1 MTDHIIIVPKQAAVS
16 KGAAKDT
23 IVFVIDKNYEDDKK
37 YMLVLTR
44 EQVKQIADAANKLL
58 E

>member
-1 MTDHIIIVPKQAAVS
+1 MTDYTIIVPKQAAVS

-23 IVFVIDKNYEDDKK
+23 VVFVVEKNFEDDGK

-44 EQVKQIADAANKLL
+44 EQVKQIADAAKKLL